1 MVLQSI
7 GTYFGFG
14 PQRNV
19 NLNKK
24 TENLTPEFTNLDQ
37 IGKQFGYDTK
47 LPMLNNMSVKEYA
60 KANRDRMIP
69 EGMETISIGGK
80 EFLTDKN
87 RPKDFARIRAGI
99 MDKVNMLNPFTE
111 ATDLDKLGG
120 LYEKDDK
127 GRVSYNLAGGL
138 TQFDPKDYSQLKLE
152 PSEIRKATKEFKQET
167 AGPTSGLEE
176 QIELLTGST
185 GDKLIDFYSKAGK
198 RAAGD
203 AFQQYALTEPIRQA
217 YNQRAANI
225 AQQRLLDARGVLE
238 QMPSSVQDIMSKK
251 QEQILKSQ
259 VGAAD
264 LNRSIAD
271 QQDAATRM
279 AGLGMQRQ
287 FGQNVVFTPPLL
299 RG

>member
-19 NLNKK
+19 NLNKETK
-24 TENLTPEFTNLDQ
+24 KSPEFKNLEQ
-37 IGKQFGYDTK
+37 IGEQFGYDTK
-47 LPMLNNMSVKEYA
+47 LPVLGNLSVKEFA
-60 KANRDRMIP
+60 AENRGRMIP
-69 EGMETISIGGK
+69 ENKDVITRKGK
-80 EFLTDKN
+80 QYLVDKD
-87 RPKDFARIRAGI
+87 RPTGPAKLLAGF
-99 MDKVNMLNPFTE
+99 MDIFDPE
-111 ATDLDKLGG
+111 ADRDKLGG
-120 LYEKDDK
+120 MGSFDDK
-127 GRVSYNLAGGL
+127 GRYAYNPVGGL
-138 TQFDPKDYSQLKLE
+138 QEFDPKDYSKLQLN
-152 PSEIRKATKEFKQET
+152 PGEIRKATKEFKQET

-176 QIELLTGST
+176 QVKMLTGST
-185 GDKLIDFYSKAGK
+185 GDDLIDFYSRAGK

-279 AGLGMQRQ
+279 AGLGMQQ
-287 FGQNVVFTPPLL
+287 KFGQNVVFTPPLL

>member
-19 NLNKK
+19 NLNKETK
-24 TENLTPEFTNLDQ
+24 KSPEFKNLEQ
-37 IGKQFGYDTK
+37 IGEQFGYDTK
-47 LPMLNNMSVKEYA
+47 LPVLGNLSVKEFA
-60 KANRDRMIP
+60 AENRGRMIP
-69 EGMETISIGGK
+69 ENKEVITRKGK
-80 EFLTDKN
+80 EFLVDKD
-87 RPKDFARIRAGI
+87 RPKGPSRILAGVMDFF
-99 MDKVNMLNPFTE
+99 DPE
-111 ATDLDKLGG
+111 ADRDKLGG
-120 LYEKDDK
+120 MGVVDDK
-127 GRVSYNLAGGL
+127 GRYAYDPTGGL
-138 TQFDPKDYSQLKLE
+138 QEFDPKDYSKLQLN
-152 PSEIRKATKEFKQET
+152 PREIRKATKEFKQET

-176 QIELLTGST
+176 QIKMLTGST
-185 GDKLIDFYSKAGK
+185 GDDLIDFYSKAGK

-238 QMPSSVQDIMSKK
+238 QMPSAVQDIMSKK

-279 AGLGMQRQ
+279 AGLGMQQ
-287 FGQNVVFTPPLL
+287 KFGQNVVFTPPLL

>member
-19 NLNKK
+19 NLNKETK
-24 TENLTPEFTNLDQ
+24 KSPEFKNLEQ
-37 IGKQFGYDTK
+37 IGEQFGYDTK
-47 LPMLNNMSVKEYA
+47 LPVLGNLSVKEFAA
-60 KANRDRMIP
+60 KNEGRMIP
-69 EGMETISIGGK
+69 ENKEVITRKGK
-80 EFLTDKN
+80 EFLVDKD
-87 RPKDFARIRAGI
+87 RPNGPSRILAGVMDFF
-99 MDKVNMLNPFTE
+99 DPE
-111 ATDLDKLGG
+111 ADRDKLGG
-120 LYEKDDK
+120 MGVVDDK
-127 GRVSYNLAGGL
+127 GRYAYDPTGGL
-138 TQFDPKDYSQLKLE
+138 QEFDPKDYSKLQLN
-152 PSEIRKATKEFKQET
+152 PGEIRKATKEFKQET

-176 QIELLTGST
+176 QVKMLTGST
-185 GDKLIDFYSKAGK
+185 GDDLIDFYSKAGK

-279 AGLGMQRQ
+279 AGLGMQQ
-287 FGQNVVFTPPLL
+287 KFGQNVVFTPPLL

>member
-19 NLNKK
+19 NLNKETK
-24 TENLTPEFTNLDQ
+24 KSPEFKNLEQ
-37 IGKQFGYDTK
+37 IGEQFGYDTK
-47 LPMLNNMSVKEYA
+47 LPVLGNLPVKEFA
-60 KANRDRMIP
+60 AANRGRMIP
-69 EGMETISIGGK
+69 ENKEIITRKGK
-80 EFLTDKN
+80 EFLVDKD
-87 RPKDFARIRAGI
+87 RPKGPSRILAGVMDFF
-99 MDKVNMLNPFTE
+99 DPE
-111 ATDLDKLGG
+111 ADRDKLGG
-120 LYEKDDK
+120 MGVVDDK
-127 GRVSYNLAGGL
+127 GRYAYDPTGGL
-138 TQFDPKDYSQLKLE
+138 EKFDSKDYSKLQLN
-152 PSEIRKATKEFKQET
+152 PGEIRKATKEFKQEI

-176 QIELLTGST
+176 QVKMLTGST
-185 GDKLIDFYSKAGK
+185 GNDLIDFYSRAGK

-238 QMPSSVQDIMSKK
+238 QMPSAVQDIMSKK

-259 VGAAD
+259 VGAAE

-279 AGLGMQRQ
+279 AGLGNQRQ

>member
-19 NLNKK
+19 NLNKETK
-24 TENLTPEFTNLDQ
+24 KSPEFKNLEQ
-37 IGKQFGYDTK
+37 IGEQFGYDTK
-47 LPMLNNMSVKEYA
+47 LPVLGNLSVKEFA
-60 KANRDRMIP
+60 AQNQGRMIP
-69 EGMETISIGGK
+69 ENKDVITRKGK
-80 EFLTDKN
+80 QYLVDKD
-87 RPKDFARIRAGI
+87 RPTGPAKLLAGF
-99 MDKVNMLNPFTE
+99 MDIFDPE
-111 ATDLDKLGG
+111 ADRDKLGG
-120 LYEKDDK
+120 MGSFDDK
-127 GRVSYNLAGGL
+127 GRYAYNPVGGL
-138 TQFDPKDYSQLKLE
+138 QEFDPKDYSKLQLN
-152 PSEIRKATKEFKQET
+152 PGEIRKATKEFKQET

-176 QIELLTGST
+176 QVKMLTGST
-185 GDKLIDFYSKAGK
+185 GDDLIDFYSRAGK

-238 QMPSSVQDIMSKK
+238 QMPSNVQDIMSKK

>member
-19 NLNKK
+19 NLNKETK
-24 TENLTPEFTNLDQ
+24 KSPEFKNLEQ
-37 IGKQFGYDTK
+37 IGEQFGYDTK
-47 LPMLNNMSVKEYA
+47 LPVLGNLSVKEFA
-60 KANRDRMIP
+60 AQNQGRMIP
-69 EGMETISIGGK
+69 ENKEVITRKGK
-80 EFLTDKN
+80 EFLVDKD
-87 RPKDFARIRAGI
+87 RPKGPSKILAGVMDFF
-99 MDKVNMLNPFTE
+99 DPE
-111 ATDLDKLGG
+111 ADRDKLGG
-120 LYEKDDK
+120 MGVVDDK
-127 GRVSYNLAGGL
+127 GRYAYDPTGGL
-138 TQFDPKDYSQLKLE
+138 EQFDPKDYSKIQLN
-152 PSEIRKATKEFKQET
+152 PGEIRKATKEFKQEI

-176 QIELLTGST
+176 QIKMLTGST
-185 GDKLIDFYSKAGK
+185 GDDLIDFYSKAGK

-279 AGLGMQRQ
+279 AGLGMQQ
-287 FGQNVVFTPPLL
+287 KFGQNVVFTPPLL